1 MSGLTDQISE
11 PVALLRR
18 SARARRAWA
27 RAPRYLLAG
36 FLVITSLAGVRTIL
50 APADAAPPPGAEPV
64 RDYEAEAYAVELARA
79 YLTYDAARP
88 ELRERRL
95 RGLVPDELAPDAGF
109 LPRRGARQVLW
120 AEVADVQRRS
130 DGLVVVVAVQT
141 DSSPEP
147 LRLAAPVGRT
157 PRGELRL
164 TGYPALLG
172 APAVAGRALP
182 ELAEVEDAELVAVA
196 SRVITNYLAG
206 ERANLAADLLPEAE
220 GSAPDER
227 LRVRDVLEVAWLGD
241 PASGRVQVTVE
252 ASDSTGALYT
262 LGYELGIAERRGR
275 PYVSFI
281 ATKANSSPRR
291 DQ

>member
-1 MSGLTDQISE
+1 M
-11 PVALLRR
+11 
-18 SARARRAWA
+18 
-27 RAPRYLLAG
+27 
-36 FLVITSLAGVRTIL
+36 ITSLVGMRAIL
-50 APADAAPPPGAEPV
+50 APADAAPLAGVEPV

-79 YLTYDAARP
+79 YLSYDAARP
-88 ELRERRL
+88 ELRVRRL

-109 LPRRGARQVLW
+109 LPGRGARQVLW
-120 AEVADVQRRS
+120 AEVAEVEERP
-130 DGLVVVVAVQT
+130 DGLVVVVAVQA

-147 LRLAAPVGRT
+147 LRLAVPVGRT
-157 PRGELRL
+157 LRGELRL

-172 APAVAGRALP
+172 APGIAGRALP
-182 ELAEVEDAELVAVA
+182 ELAEIEDSELVAVA
-196 SRVITNYLAG
+196 SRAVTNYLAG

-220 GSAPDER
+220 VSTPSER

-241 PASGRVQVTVE
+241 PDLGRVQVTVE
-252 ASDSTGALYT
+252 ASDSAGALYT

-281 ATKANSSPRR
+281 ATEANSSPRR